1 MPLVDTLRESSGWCP
16 HAKAF
21 MIDDPLK
28 TDTVPENISKGR
40 DAGSLRVI
48 TPAIIL
54 LLPLLPALMF
64 VGYTLMI
71 PVLLPSTELQMAAKA
86 LLVGIPVVILIHYG
100 RMTHDG
106 IGTTLAGALLFP
118 VFGIYSQVLGL
129 LYDPGFMLTPPGQ
142 WMSWNLF
149 ASATPFMLLLGVM
162 GYLASRKTVASLLI
176 ASILG
181 LLVVAIVL
189 GIR

>member
-1 MPLVDTLRESSGWCP
+1 MSLVDTLRESSGWCP
-16 HAKAF
+16 NAKAF
-21 MIDDPLK
+21 MIHEPLK
-28 TDTVPENISKGR
+28 TDTAPENIPNGR

-48 TPAIIL
+48 TPAMIL

-86 LLVGIPVVILIHYG
+86 LLVGIPVVILLCYG

-106 IGTTLAGALLFP
+106 IGTTLSGALLFP
-118 VFGIYSQVLGL
+118 VFGIYSQILGL
-129 LYDPGFMLTPPGQ
+129 LFDPGFVLTLPGQ
-142 WMSWNLF
+142 WMNWNLF
-149 ASATPFMLLLGVM
+149 ASITPFMLLLGVM
-162 GYLASRKTVASLLI
+162 GYLASRKTNGSLLI
-176 ASILG
+176 ASIIG
-181 LLVVAIVL
+181 LLVISVVL